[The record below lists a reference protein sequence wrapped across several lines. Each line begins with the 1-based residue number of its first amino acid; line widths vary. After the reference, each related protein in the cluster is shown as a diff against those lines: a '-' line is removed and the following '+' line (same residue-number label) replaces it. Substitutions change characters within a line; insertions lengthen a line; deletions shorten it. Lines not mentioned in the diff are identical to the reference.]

1 MLKGCREETVFR
13 EGGREVS
20 KPKVVYIAATRQN
33 EGKTTLSLGLTGELI
48 RRGLKVGFI
57 KPVGQQYVEAEGVKV
72 DKDSLLLMRVFHIEA
87 ELRDTSPVAVD
98 RYFTRNYIDDPHPE
112 KLQRLIQE
120 SFERVSA
127 GKDVVIV
134 EGTGHAG
141 VGGVIDLSNAQVA
154 KLLGAPV
161 IIISSGGIGR
171 PVDEIILNRG
181 VFDREGV
188 RIAGAVINKILVDK
202 FDSAKDYVKRSLEY
216 HGLHLLGAMPEAK
229 QLSRLTLRQVTRDID
244 AEVMVGGD
252 YLDNPVQRLIVGAM
266 TAHNALS
273 YLAPGVLMITGGDRD
288 DLLLAA
294 AGFSFMNPEPDK
306 VMAGIIL
313 TGGMV
318 PHTSIREML
327 KHGAFPVLLHEQDSY
342 TVAAQVHNLV
352 AKIQLQDTGKHQVA
366 IRMVQEH
373 FDVDG
378 LLSLL

>member
-1 MLKGCREETVFR
+1 M
-13 EGGREVS
+13 
-20 KPKVVYIAATRQN
+20 
-33 EGKTTLSLGLTGELI
+33 
-48 RRGLKVGFI
+48 KVGFI

-72 DKDSLLLMRVFHIEA
+72 DKDSLLLTRVFHVDA
-87 ELRDTSPVAVD
+87 ALRDTSPVAVD
-98 RYFTRNYIDDPHPE
+98 RYFTRNYIDNPEPE
-112 KLQRLIQE
+112 KLQRLILE
-120 SFERVSA
+120 SFERVA
-127 GKDVVIV
+127 DGKDVVIV

-141 VGGVIDLSNAQVA
+141 VGAVLDLSNAQVA
-154 KLLGAPV
+154 KLLDAPV

-188 RIAGAVINKILVDK
+188 RIAGAVVNKVLVDK
-202 FDSAKDYVKRSLEY
+202 YEMAHDYVRRALEY
-216 HGLHLLGAMPEAK
+216 NGLKLLGAMPEAT

-244 AEVMVGGD
+244 AEVMVGSD
-252 YLDNPVQRLIVGAM
+252 HLDNAVQRLIIGAM

-294 AGFSFMNPEPDK
+294 AGFSFMNPEPEN

-342 TVAAQVHNLV
+342 TVAAKVHNLV
-352 AKIQLQDTGKHQVA
+352 AKIQLQDTKKHQVA
-366 IRMVQEH
+366 IKMVQEY

>member
-1 MLKGCREETVFR
+1 LRKA
-13 EGGREVS
+13 
-20 KPKVVYIAATRQN
+20 KAVYVAGTRQN
-33 EGKTTLSLGLTGELI
+33 EGKTTLSLGIIGELV

-72 DKDSLLLMRVFHIEA
+72 DKDSLLLMRVFHVEA
-87 ELRDTSPVAVD
+87 ELADTSPVAVD

-112 KLQRLIQE
+112 TLRERILGAY
-120 SFERVSA
+120 ERVAA
-127 GKDVVIV
+127 GKDIVIV

-154 KLLGAPV
+154 KLLNAPV
-161 IIISSGGIGR
+161 VLISSGGIGR
-171 PVDEIILNRG
+171 PIDEFILNRG
-181 VFDREGV
+181 VFEREGV
-188 RIAGAVINKILVDK
+188 RLAGVVVNKILEDRMA
-202 FDSAKDYVKRSLEY
+202 SIGDYLRRSLEY
-216 HGLHLLGAMPEAK
+216 HGMDLLGVLPEAK

-244 AEVMVGGD
+244 AEVMVGED

-294 AGFSFMNPEPDK
+294 AGFSFMNPQPEH

-327 KHGAFPVLLHEQDSY
+327 QHGAFPVLLHEKDSY
-342 TVAAQVHNLV
+342 SVAAKVHNLV
-352 AKIQLQDTGKHQVA
+352 AKIQVQDTTKHHVA
-366 IRMVQEH
+366 MRIVREH
-373 FDVDG
+373 FDVDRMLE
-378 LLSLL
+378 LL